1 MIPGKVLNVWVG
13 LHKITEKKPTLI
25 LISMEIHN
33 TLVKK
38 FLQRFDQ
45 DKKVQITKYHHVS

>member
-1 MIPGKVLNVWVG
+1 MIPGKALNVLVG
-13 LHKITEKKPTLI
+13 FHKITEKKPFLI
-25 LISMEIHN
+25 LISMEIHG

-45 DKKVQITKYHHVS
+45 DKKV

>member
-1 MIPGKVLNVWVG
+1 MIPGKVLNVLVG
-13 LHKITEKKPTLI
+13 LRKITEKKPTLI

-45 DKKVQITKYHHVS
+45 GKKVQITKYHHDS